1 MKLLLQSISLLLFL
15 STYSFANTIAI
26 NDDLTLL
33 KKLVGKW
40 RGSLEWSIDAKP
52 EMLNLEYSI
61 RSNGSALLEES
72 NQGGVEMLTIFN
84 DQNGTLQSTH
94 YCGLMNKPIAYL
106 KSNKNNELVFETD
119 VQKSGLNKEEEAF
132 VLSWKIGFIKGDE
145 NHFNY
150 EYKVLNPDGSIVT
163 RTALMEKVN

>member
-1 MKLLLQSISLLLFL
+1 MKLFLRSVLLLLFI
-15 STYSFANTIAI
+15 TTQAFAFDSNE
-26 NDDLTLL
+26 DLNQL

-40 RGSLEWSIDAKP
+40 RGSLEWSIDAAP
-52 EMLNLEYSI
+52 EILNLEYSV

-84 DQNGTLQSTH
+84 NQNGTLQSTH

-106 KSNKNNELVFETD
+106 KSNKNNELIFETD
-119 VQKSGLNKEEEAF
+119 IQKSGLNKEEESF
-132 VLSWKIGFIKGDE
+132 VISWKIGFIKGDDT
-145 NHFNY
+145 HFNY

-163 RTALMEKVN
+163 RTALMEKVM